1 MDYIEKAVRVFD
13 LEIAELQR
21 LRGRLG
27 ESFARAVDLIKKPS
41 KVAAR

>member
-27 ESFARAVDLIKKPS
+27 ESFAAPS
-41 KVAAR
+41 I